1 VAYRFFSTSHF
12 LSLLRIFG
20 IVEILFGWEWWEGV
34 QVVACVGLLS
44 PYRYRGG
51 GDGGGVSSPRRC
63 YYDAAGTAFSPLT
76 GFLLMRIR
84 WRPGPGGGCGCGD
97 STAAGRWRSWCGG
110 AAVANLCGQG
120 DRPVRCP
127 VDLVFLLFQN
137 CLPRADLGLQHS
149 FALS

>member
-1 VAYRFFSTSHF
+1 M
-12 LSLLRIFG
+12 
-20 IVEILFGWEWWEGV
+20 
-34 QVVACVGLLS
+34 VACVGLLS

-97 STAAGRWRSWCGG
+97 STAAGR
-110 AAVANLCGQG
+110 
-120 DRPVRCP
+120 
-127 VDLVFLLFQN
+127 
-137 CLPRADLGLQHS
+137 
-149 FALS
+149 